1 MRVGACAAR
10 ARRVRGDGAS
20 WDDEGVDLQ
29 LDIFGDLAETSESTV
44 AIATVETAPPSAA
57 PAVPPAAPPVVISGH
72 VQRIVARSSD
82 RIAWLRARSQG
93 VTATDAAKL
102 STRRSV
108 ETVARDK
115 FSLRGFSGNAFT
127 EHGRAREPHIAS
139 WVHDHFSLAP
149 SDALFHSVPDRRHL
163 ATPDC
168 ISDDGTVLA
177 EIKTT
182 CKPFDRIP
190 KSYLRQIWWQQYVLG
205 AERTLFVWEEHFE
218 FVPVGRPKHQWV
230 ERDEDEIAALVDR
243 ADLLLELLRR

>member
-1 MRVGACAAR
+1 MAS
-10 ARRVRGDGAS
+10 RVRGHAS
-20 WDDEGVDLQ
+20 PWDDEGMDLQ
-29 LDIFGDLAETSESTV
+29 LDIFGDLAETCEPAAASETLLV
-44 AIATVETAPPSAA
+44 AA
-57 PAVPPAAPPVVISGH
+57 PAPAPAAAAVASSTAPRVVISGH

-102 STRRSV
+102 SSMRSI
-108 ETVARDK
+108 ENVARDK
-115 FSLRGFSGNAFT
+115 FSLRGFTGNAFT
-127 EHGRAREPHIAS
+127 EHGRAREPHIAN
-139 WVHDHFSLAP
+139 WVHDHFSLSP

-230 ERDEDEIAALVDR
+230 ERDEDEIAALVNR

>member
-1 MRVGACAAR
+1 M
-10 ARRVRGDGAS
+10 
-20 WDDEGVDLQ
+20 DLQ
-29 LDIFGDLAETSESTV
+29 LDIFGDLAETFEP
-44 AIATVETAPPSAA
+44 TAPSETVSIIAAAPFAAAA
-57 PAVPPAAPPVVISGH
+57 PAARRTVVAPVATAPHPAAPRVVISGH

-102 STRRSV
+102 STQRSI

-115 FSLRGFSGNAFT
+115 FSLRGFTGNAFT

-139 WVHDHFSLAP
+139 WVHDHFSLSP

-168 ISDDGTVLA
+168 ISDDGAVLA

-182 CKPFDRIP
+182 SKPFDRIP

-205 AERTLFVWEEHFE
+205 AERTLFVWEEHHE
-218 FVPVGRPKHQWV
+218 FVPIGRPKHQWV
-230 ERDEDEIAALVDR
+230 ERDEDEIAALVNR